1 MYFCRIILKPVI
13 MKKNIVFCLCVA
25 VIALFSACN
34 KDPEGI
40 YNPSKKIQKVYT
52 IEDGAQLLSELW
64 HWDGDLLKSYDKYY
78 GMEFYTTSFTYDNTN
93 RVIAMDDNG
102 SHAEFIY
109 EGKKIKKIVITS
121 LLNNSEA
128 AYYEFEHKG
137 NKMSQIKM
145 NINIDWDDI
154 WGDDWD
160 WKAQSIIAPLRL
172 LVPEITSS
180 VKSVVKN
187 CSKDAKGEEVVFDLH
202 WKGDNVKTMDV
213 SYAGYLGMV
222 KETVELTYDNK
233 INPLR
238 GLIGMLGSDAV
249 ANLFVNKNNPLTIVT
264 NVNGSVPF
272 DNQTYTYEYE
282 DDYPVKVTRV
292 DVENP
297 GTAYETTDTY
307 TTIYEY

>member
-1 MYFCRIILKPVI
+1 MLLVHS
-13 MKKNIVFCLCVA
+13 
-25 VIALFSACN
+25 LF
-34 KDPEGI
+34 
-40 YNPSKKIQKVYT
+40 Y
-52 IEDGAQLLSELW
+52 
-64 HWDGDLLKSYDKYY
+64 LLKSYDKYY

-121 LLNNSEA
+121 LLDNTEA
-128 AYYEFEHKG
+128 GYYEFEHKG

-297 GTAYETTDTY
+297 GTTYETTDTY

>member
-1 MYFCRIILKPVI
+1 

-93 RVIAMDDNG
+93 RVIAMDDKG

-121 LLNNSEA
+121 LLDNTEA
-128 AYYEFEHKG
+128 GYYEFEHKG

-238 GLIGMLGSDAV
+238 GLIGMLDSDAV

-297 GTAYETTDTY
+297 GTSYETTDTY

>member
-1 MYFCRIILKPVI
+1 
-13 MKKNIVFCLCVA
+13 MKKNIIFCLCVA
-25 VIALFSACN
+25 VIAMFSACN

-64 HWDGDLLKSYDKYY
+64 HWDGDLLKSYDRYY
-78 GMEFYTTSFTYDNTN
+78 GMEFYTTTFTYDNTN

-102 SHAEFIY
+102 SHSEFIY
-109 EGKKIKKIVITS
+109 EGKKIKKIVVTN
-121 LLNNSEA
+121 LLDNSEA

-145 NINIDWDDI
+145 SINIDWDDI

-160 WKAQSIIAPLRL
+160 WKAQSIITPLRL

-180 VKSVVKN
+180 VKSVVKK
-187 CSKDAKGEEVVFDLH
+187 CSKDTKGEEVVFDLH

-233 INPLR
+233 INPLC

-297 GTAYETTDTY
+297 GTSYETTDTY